1 MERELLELE
10 IEKMIELSKKVADI
24 GNDICKLC
32 LTNDSQNAYKEYNLK
47 QIGKIYSILND
58 IQSGRII
65 DKNEA
70 IERIEK
76 LNFINL
82 SKVQNLNNENEYN
95 YDR

>member
-1 MERELLELE
+1 MEKELLELE
-10 IEKMIELSKKVADI
+10 IEKMIELSKQVADI

-32 LTNDSQNAYKEYNLK
+32 LTNDNPNSYKEYNLK

-82 SKVQNLNNENEYN
+82 SKVQNLSNENEYE

>member
-32 LTNDSQNAYKEYNLK
+32 LTNDNPNAYKEYNLK

-82 SKVQNLNNENEYN
+82 SKVQNLNNENEYD